1 MQPTKQPLKRPRVTY
16 QQSKMSFPLVEDIY
30 SIVPLPFVQE
40 VPVPASLEDRP
51 NALRLVRY
59 LGGRPPP
66 LPSNPYTFTIP
77 GHTLK
82 HAQDFAHAMEGTV
95 RWTTQ
100 KQKPNKHLPQS
111 SSAVKAGPGRPTTNH
126 FKLEFKC
133 PRAGHAIRPVNSR
146 KTHDSQK
153 IGCTA
158 RFTIS
163 HHITTNTLRVFWL
176 WEHNHDPFS
185 KEEMLI
191 CRAPKA
197 VEKWLNDR
205 VVDGL
210 GWDSIDRLLYVP
222 DLFDDLLSPLSAQS

>member
-100 KQKPNKHLPQS
+100 KQKPDKHLPQS
-111 SSAVKAGPGRPTTNH
+111 SSAVKAGPGRPTTNR

-153 IGCTA
+153 
-158 RFTIS
+158 
-163 HHITTNTLRVFWL
+163 
-176 WEHNHDPFS
+176 
-185 KEEMLI
+185 
-191 CRAPKA
+191 
-197 VEKWLNDR
+197 
-205 VVDGL
+205 
-210 GWDSIDRLLYVP
+210 
-222 DLFDDLLSPLSAQS
+222 